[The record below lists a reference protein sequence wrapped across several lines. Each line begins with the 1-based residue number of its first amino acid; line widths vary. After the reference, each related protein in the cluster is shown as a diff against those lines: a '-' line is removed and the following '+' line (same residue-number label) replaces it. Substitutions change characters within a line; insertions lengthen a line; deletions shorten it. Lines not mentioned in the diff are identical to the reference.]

1 MGTSIG
7 IFLIVFLIMCSALV
21 SGSEVAYFS
30 LTPTDKQIIA
40 DKNNRVSRMVL
51 KLLNKPEFLLASIL
65 VANNFINVGIVI
77 LSAYV
82 TAPLLYAIES
92 EALRFIIQV
101 VVVTFVLLL
110 LGELMPKVYAN
121 KFARKYAMSMAIPLN
136 MISKIF
142 YPVSVLLT
150 KSTNVINK
158 RLRKR
163 HKNISMDELSQAIE
177 LASENLVDER
187 EMLEGIVNFSN
198 IQVKGIMKPRLSIVG
213 INVSSDIN
221 KVLSVIV
228 ESGFSRLP
236 VYKDNLDNIQGILY
250 AKDLL
255 SYLNQN
261 DKKDFKWQNLIRDFY
276 FVPESKKISTLLEEF
291 QQKKI
296 HLAIVV
302 DEYGGTS
309 GLVTLEDILE
319 EIVGEIIDES
329 DIEEN
334 LYVKTG
340 KHTWEFDA
348 RISLNDFCKIVEC
361 DSKTF
366 DDIRGDADSL
376 AGLILEIKGEMPD
389 ENENVPYK
397 NFVFTIKSVNNRR
410 IKSIKVYVNDDEA

>member
-1 MGTSIG
+1 MGTGIG
-7 IFLIVFLIMCSALV
+7 ILLIVFLIMCSALV

-30 LTPTDKQIIA
+30 LTPTDQQIISG
-40 DKNNRVSRMVL
+40 KNNRVSRMVL
-51 KLLNKPEFLLASIL
+51 KLLNKPEFLLATIL

-82 TAPLLYAIES
+82 TAPLLHTIES
-92 EALRFIIQV
+92 EALRFLIQV
-101 VVVTFVLLL
+101 VVVSFLLL
-110 LGELMPKVYAN
+110 LFGELMPKVYAN
-121 KFARKYAMSMAIPLN
+121 KFARKYAMSIAIPLN
-136 MISKIF
+136 LISKLF
-142 YPVSVLLT
+142 YPVSALLT

-198 IQVKGIMKPRLSIVG
+198 IQVKEIMKPRLSIVG
-213 INVSSDIN
+213 LDISSDIN
-221 KVLSVIV
+221 KLLSVIV
-228 ESGFSRLP
+228 DSGYSRLP

-255 SYLNQN
+255 SYLNQKE
-261 DKKDFKWQNLIRDFY
+261 KKDFTWQNLIRNFY
-276 FVPESKKISTLLEEF
+276 FVPESKKISTLLEKF

-329 DIEEN
+329 DMEEN
-334 LYVKTG
+334 LSVKTG

-348 RISLNDFCKIVEC
+348 RISLNDFCKIVEY

-389 ENENVPYK
+389 KNENVPYK
-397 NFVFTIKSVNNRR
+397 NFVFTIKSVDNRR

>member
-1 MGTSIG
+1 
-7 IFLIVFLIMCSALV
+7 
-21 SGSEVAYFS
+21 
-30 LTPTDKQIIA
+30 
-40 DKNNRVSRMVL
+40 MVL
-51 KLLNKPEFLLASIL
+51 KLLNKPEFLLATIL

-82 TAPLLYAIES
+82 TAPLLHTIES
-92 EALRFIIQV
+92 EALRFLIQV
-101 VVVTFVLLL
+101 VVVSFLLL
-110 LGELMPKVYAN
+110 LFGELMPKVYAN
-121 KFARKYAMSMAIPLN
+121 KFARKYAMSIAIPLN
-136 MISKIF
+136 LISKLF
-142 YPVSVLLT
+142 YPVSALLT

-198 IQVKGIMKPRLSIVG
+198 IQVKEIMKPRLSIVG
-213 INVSSDIN
+213 LDISSDIN
-221 KVLSVIV
+221 KLLSVIV
-228 ESGFSRLP
+228 DSGYSRLP

-255 SYLNQN
+255 SYLNQKE
-261 DKKDFKWQNLIRDFY
+261 KKDFTWQNLIRNFY
-276 FVPESKKISTLLEEF
+276 FVPESKKISTLLEKF

-329 DIEEN
+329 DMEEN
-334 LYVKTG
+334 LSVKTG

-348 RISLNDFCKIVEC
+348 RISLNDFCKIVEY

-389 ENENVPYK
+389 KNENVPYK
-397 NFVFTIKSVNNRR
+397 NFVFTIKSVDNRR

>member
-1 MGTSIG
+1 MGTGVGILLI
-7 IFLIVFLIMCSALV
+7 IFLILCSALV

-30 LTPTDKQIIA
+30 LTPTDKQVIA
-40 DKNNRVSRMVL
+40 DKNNSVSVVVMKML
-51 KLLNKPEFLLASIL
+51 DKPEFLLATIL

-77 LSAYV
+77 LAAYV
-82 TAPLLYAIES
+82 TDPLLYAIEP

-121 KFARKYAMSMAIPLN
+121 KFARKYAMSMALPLHL
-136 MISKIF
+136 ISKIF

-150 KSTNVINK
+150 KSTDVINK
-158 RLRKR
+158 RLQKR
-163 HKNISMDELSQAIE
+163 HKNISMEELSQAIE
-177 LASENLVDER
+177 LASENLIDEK

-198 IQVKGIMKPRLSIVG
+198 IQVKEIMKPRLSIVG
-213 INVSSDIN
+213 LDLSSDMN

-228 ESGFSRLP
+228 ESGYSRLP
-236 VYKDNLDNIQGILY
+236 VYKDNLDNIKGILY

-255 SYLNQN
+255 SYLNQK
-261 DKKDFKWQNLIRDFY
+261 DKKDFKWQSLIRDFY
-276 FVPESKKISTLLEEF
+276 FVPESKKISALLEKF

-329 DIEEN
+329 DMEEN
-334 LYVKTG
+334 LYKKTG
-340 KHTWEFDA
+340 KNLWEFDA
-348 RISLNDFCKIVEC
+348 RTSLNDFCKIMNCNSNE
-361 DSKTF
+361 F
-366 DDIRGDADSL
+366 DEIKGDADSL
-376 AGLILEIKGEMPD
+376 AGLILEIKGEMPAK
-389 ENENVPYK
+389 NENVPYK
-397 NFVFTIKSVNNRR
+397 NFIFTITSVDNRR
-410 IKSIKVYVNDDEA
+410 IKSIKVNIKDDEK